1 MLKTALIFAAGRGER
16 LCPLT
21 KETPKPMLR
30 LGQHPILEYHLIKL
44 KNEGFTDVIINHAYL
59 GYQIKAYFG
68 DGKSFGLNI
77 EYFSEP
83 PGGLETGGTLAAL
96 NYFGKLHEEFLLTI
110 NADIVTCFPLHGS
123 ISLSKDVNA
132 HLILIPKSEQYPTP
146 NFGISHK
153 EKITNMNK
161 KYIFSGIAFYRVK
174 ALEEL
179 PIGRYSIRDWLFQ
192 QAQEEKLSGEVF
204 YGSWDDIGS
213 IERFKCIQNNWK

>member
-16 LCPLT
+16 LYPLT

-30 LGQHPILEYHLIKL
+30 IGQHPVLEYHLITL
-44 KNEGFTDVIINHAYL
+44 KKAGFSNVIINHAYL

-68 DGKSFGLNI
+68 DGQSFGLNI

-96 NYFGKLHEEFLLTI
+96 NHLGKLKEAFLLTI
-110 NADIVTCFPLHGS
+110 NADIVTHYPFQNTM
-123 ISLSKDVNA
+123 SLSNDVNG
-132 HLILIPKSEQYPTP
+132 HLILVPQSEHYLTP
-146 NFGISHK
+146 NFGLSQK
-153 EKITNMNK
+153 AKITLINK

-174 ALEEL
+174 ALAKL
-179 PIGRYSIRDWLFQ
+179 PIGRFSIRDWLFQ
-192 QAQEEKLSGEVF
+192 QAQEEKLSGEIF

-213 IERFKCIQNNWK
+213 IERFKCILKNWR